1 MLFKMGLKVWYYYY
15 CSGMISKYKKAIIWL
30 KESFSM
36 A

>member
-1 MLFKMGLKVWYYYY
+1 MLFKMGLKVWYDY
-15 CSGMISKYKKAIIWL
+15 CSAMISKYKKAIIWL